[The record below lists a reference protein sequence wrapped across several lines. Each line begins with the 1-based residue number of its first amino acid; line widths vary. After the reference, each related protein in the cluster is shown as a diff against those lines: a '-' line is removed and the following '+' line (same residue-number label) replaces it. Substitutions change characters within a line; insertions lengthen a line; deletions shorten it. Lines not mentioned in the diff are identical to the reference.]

1 MKSIADVVAQYNK
14 RGFKINV
21 ILGDPEFK
29 SIKDQ
34 LNKLFGITLNITS
47 KSEHV
52 PEIERGIRT
61 LKERIRATISRLPY
75 NQHLPRVIV
84 REVVINAVMMLNAFP
99 PRSGINTSMSPR
111 TIISGVKLDY
121 NKHCKMPFG
130 DYAQTHEEDTP

>member
-1 MKSIADVVAQYNK
+1 MTRKIKCFTVQCVDNRNTNTIMKSIADVVAQYNK

-52 PEIERGIRT
+52 PEIERGI
-61 LKERIRATISRLPY
+61 
-75 NQHLPRVIV
+75 
-84 REVVINAVMMLNAFP
+84 
-99 PRSGINTSMSPR
+99 
-111 TIISGVKLDY
+111 
-121 NKHCKMPFG
+121 
-130 DYAQTHEEDTP
+130 

>member
-1 MKSIADVVAQYNK
+1 M
-14 RGFKINV
+14 NV
-21 ILGDPEFK
+21 
-29 SIKDQ
+29 
-34 LNKLFGITLNITS
+34 TS

-52 PEIERGIRT
+52 PEIDRGIGT

-84 REVVINAVMMLNAFP
+84 REVLINAVMMLNSFP
-99 PRSGINTSMSPR
+99 PKSAINTRLSPR

-130 DYAQTHEEDTP
+130 IMHIHMRKTHHKIV